1 MKKISKTLLTL
12 SIIGSILLLAI
23 PTGLVFAQEEAPPVK
38 KHRNDRKQQRSFRHD
53 ISLDRMYEKLID
65 RYEDMGYRIQD
76 TDDVIQRVGDRI
88 ETLVEEG
95 KDPADLEMILE
106 TYENNMAAVEE
117 AYAQVGSL
125 VEEHEGFD
133 DEGDVLDEDIA
144 MITLQSIAEGLL
156 DIHQLGE
163 DARFELRWDMMIHGY
178 QNRSDG

>member
-1 MKKISKTLLTL
+1 MKKINKTLLTL

-38 KHRNDRKQQRSFRHD
+38 QHRNDRKHSPFRRD
-53 ISLDRMYEKLID
+53 IALDRLYEKMID
-65 RYEDMGYRIQD
+65 RFEDMGYRIQD
-76 TDDVIQRVGDRI
+76 TDDVIQRLGDRI

-106 TYENNMAAVEE
+106 TFENNMAAVEE
-117 AYAQVGSL
+117 AYAEVGSF

-133 DEGDVLDEDIA
+133 DVGDVLDEELA
-144 MITLQSIAEGLL
+144 MIMLRSIAEGLL
-156 DIHQLGE
+156 DVHQLGE
-163 DARFELRWDMMIHGY
+163 DARFELRWDLMTHGY